1 MAIKEQATMV
11 KVVNA
16 LEPQVIGSDT
26 TTTGG
31 IIDTAAFDM
40 GVTFAVLVTAYTDGT
55 FTLKI
60 EDGDNSSLTDAAD
73 VSTSQLVYGTLPA
86 VSAGAAEG
94 DIMAKEG
101 VHSTKRY
108 IRPSIVS
115 TSVTTGATVQVVAI
129 LGAEVLPTPQAA

>member
-1 MAIKEQATMV
+1 MAIKEQATMI

-31 IIDTAAFDM
+31 IIDTAHYDM

-60 EDGDNSSLTDAAD
+60 EDGDNSGLSDAAD
-73 VSTSQLVYGTLPA
+73 VSTSQLVYGALPA
-86 VSAGAAEG
+86 ISAGASEG

-108 IRPSIVS
+108 IRASIVS

-129 LGAEVLPTPQAA
+129 IGAEVLPTPQAT